1 MRILVIEDEPEMAR
15 LIASLL
21 AQAGFVVDRVTS
33 LEDTREAVRQ
43 SAYDLLLLDRR
54 LPDDDGISLLPS
66 IRRARPGIRV
76 IMLTA
81 LDATK
86 EKVSGFEA
94 GADDYLTKPFEGEE
108 LIARVRACLRRP
120 GFDALPIL
128 TVGRLSLN
136 PSTRQVLAN
145 GTPVVLHRRELML
158 LEALM
163 RQASRVTTRESLLDE
178 VYSRHEDVQQNTLD
192 TLVSRLRRRL
202 TQVDSGVAIHT
213 LKGLGY
219 MLTEAGA

>member
-54 LPDDDGISLLPS
+54 LPDGDGISLLPS

>member
-54 LPDDDGISLLPS
+54 LPDGDGISLLPS

-219 MLTEAGA
+219 MLTEADA